1 LEYQKEGKAYKTT
14 SKGLSFLGLYHNLV
28 NVGVP
33 DIIDKNICVANTLFL
48 NLESLFLSHSNKLV
62 WLLGCFQTLFIIWS

>member
-14 SKGLSFLGLYHNLV
+14 SKGLSLLGLYHNLV

-33 DIIDKNICVANTLFL
+33 DIIDKNIY
-48 NLESLFLSHSNKLV
+48 
-62 WLLGCFQTLFIIWS
+62 